1 MNSKKLKIL
10 LYVFMIIIL
19 LTSCS
24 SGYEKDVK
32 KFRKIYNNTLTSLDS
47 DNAYNSIKNDD
58 LTSNIEKL
66 KGILIKIEKGASK
79 NNNDE
84 LIALR
89 TKYEMIKE
97 IVEKGSHWDLLKNT
111 DKFMIKNEINILKNK
126 N

>member
-32 KFRKIYNNTLTSLDS
+32 EFRKIYNNTLTSLNS

-66 KGILIKIEKGASK
+66 KEIMIL
-79 NNNDE
+79 
-84 LIALR
+84 L
-89 TKYEMIKE
+89 Y
-97 IVEKGSHWDLLKNT
+97 
-111 DKFMIKNEINILKNK
+111 
-126 N
+126 